1 MNFENVLY
9 QDLSPIVYG
18 KAGFLFSKGKK
29 NNFFLEW
36 VIERILYWQS
46 ESTGISVVAMR
57 FV

>member
-1 MNFENVLY
+1 MNCENVLY

-29 NNFFLEW
+29 NFFLGY
-36 VIERILYWQS
+36 VIERIPLWQS
-46 ESTGISVVAMR
+46 ESTGISVVTVR